1 MTGAAPVFYAFTL
14 GLVAAVNP
22 CGFPLL
28 PAYLALF
35 AGGEHR
41 PDWVD
46 RTVRGMTAGACV
58 TAGFIAVFGTL
69 GFLVESGMQLIIG
82 WIPWLMIVVGGGMA
96 LLGLHAVAGGHLR
109 IPLPVIRF
117 GSGRT
122 ALAMTGFGV
131 AYAVAS
137 LSCALPLFL
146 AGVAGAFIR
155 HSLFDGIGV
164 FLAYALGMG
173 VFVTAASL
181 IAAHLSASLLRRIGP
196 ATRFIPRIAGAV
208 VSLVGVYLTYYWVS
222 ELVNPLAT
230 PVMTRFV
237 DAVQSGISAWLAAS
251 ALVVGGLLSA
261 TVLAGFVILA
271 VSARNRSKKGNETD
285 HA

>member
-1 MTGAAPVFYAFTL
+1 MTGVTPVLYAFTL

-35 AGGEHR
+35 AGGDSR
-41 PDWVD
+41 PDWVG

-58 TAGFIAVFGTL
+58 TAGFVAVFGAL

-82 WIPWLMIVVGGGMA
+82 WVPWLMIMVGGVMV
-96 LLGLHAVAGGHLR
+96 LLGLHAVVGGHLR
-109 IPLPVIRF
+109 IPLPGVRF

-122 ALAMTGFGV
+122 VFAMTGFGV

-137 LSCALPLFL
+137 LSCALPVFL
-146 AGVAGAFIR
+146 AGVAGTFTR
-155 HSLFDGIGV
+155 HSLFDGMGV

-181 IAAHLSASLLRRIGP
+181 IAAHIGASLLRRIGP
-196 ATRFIPRIAGAV
+196 VTRFIPRVAGGV

-222 ELVNPLAT
+222 ELLNPLDT

-251 ALVVGGLLSA
+251 ALVVGGLLGA
-261 TVLAGFVILA
+261 TVLVGFIILA
-271 VSARNRSKKGNETD
+271 VSARNRNKKGNETD